1 MSEYRNKMS
10 YRKRLTK
17 DLEMC
22 KALGN
27 MDDVIE
33 IIEQKIEDYKAYQR
47 AYYHKK
53 KEKDNGKS

>member
-1 MSEYRNKMS
+1 MSENRNKMS

-53 KEKDNGKS
+53 KEK